1 MEYKIIMPKS
11 GFHTTVQYIKAL
23 ASLASNEI

>member
-11 GFHTTVQYIKAL
+11 GVHATVQYFKAL